1 MASTFGSAEYI
12 LYYNQTKSNEEDEA
26 WSSNKKTVT

>member
-1 MASTFGSAEYI
+1 MASTFGSAVI
-12 LYYNQTKSNEEDEA
+12 LQTKSNEDDEEDEA